1 MEFRYRDDPAVFDD
15 KFPLPICSKG
25 GYNQDHY
32 HFTRGGTVK
41 ETSELLQAGR
51 LLENRYRILGLLGQ
65 GGMGRVYLAEDE
77 RLPGKKWAVKELRP
91 GPAQRELLAKEARML
106 AECSHPG
113 LAAVTDF
120 IPANAQGVCYLV
132 MEFIQGQT
140 LLQLLR
146 EKGSLSW
153 AQTAAIGMELCQVL
167 AYLHEERPVPIIH
180 RDLKPSN
187 VMLDGNGRVRLIDF
201 GTARHYSQGAEADT
215 VRLGTLGFA
224 SPEQLVG
231 RQTDARTDLY
241 ALGAVLHFLLKGGG
255 GQLHNGIRGELPDV
269 VPKEAQ
275 ALIGK
280 LLEDEPAKRF
290 QRAAEVEAAIRAMQ
304 ISGSPAAERSRP
316 LTEGMTAAR
325 TAPQPVMRIVV
336 GGLTGGSGATFV
348 AMALAR
354 CLHALALPHTLLEL
368 PGAAPDLYHLLLGD
382 RNMPKEYRYWTEAVC
397 FGLRSRDA
405 GKPWTAGY
413 SEWAPLAP
421 DRPLEK
427 WDSDCACQLMDR
439 LSRPVAI
446 LDIGSAWTDPAHEA
460 VLAQADLILLVCGP
474 SPLQL
479 SRGEAARNWSRL
491 DKLKQNNRRVEI
503 MANKTVRFQGRQ
515 EWLESLPGR
524 PLCHIPEIPSTTVL
538 GALWQ
543 GKLLADQPAVQPV
556 LSAALSPV
564 TAMIID
570 HCGHPGKRMSL
581 WRRLRTAGKQQR

>member
-1 MEFRYRDDPAVFDD
+1 M
-15 KFPLPICSKG
+15 
-25 GYNQDHY
+25 
-32 HFTRGGTVK
+32 
-41 ETSELLQAGR
+41 
-51 LLENRYRILGLLGQ
+51 ENRYRILGLLGQ

-132 MEFIQGQT
+132 MEFIQGHT

-146 EKGSLSW
+146 EKGPLSW
-153 AQTAAIGMELCQVL
+153 AQTAVIGIELCQVL

-241 ALGAVLHFLLKGGG
+241 ALGAVLHFLLEGGS
-255 GQLHNGIRGELPDV
+255 GQLQDGIRGVLPDA

-290 QRAAEVEAAIRAMQ
+290 QRAGEVEAALRA
-304 ISGSPAAERSRP
+304 IPTPGTPAAEGKRQ
-316 LTEGMTAAR
+316 LAEATTAAR
-325 TAPQPVMRIVV
+325 TASPPVMRIIV

-354 CLHALALPHTLLEL
+354 CLHTLALPHTLLEL
-368 PGAAPDLYHLLLGD
+368 PGTAPDLYNLLLGE
-382 RNMPKEYRYWTEAVC
+382 RHMPKGYRYWTEAVC
-397 FGLRSRDA
+397 FGSGSGDE
-405 GKPWTAGY
+405 GKPWTSGY

-427 WDSDCACQLMDR
+427 WDSDCAGQLMER
-439 LSRPVAI
+439 LNRQVAI
-446 LDIGSAWTDPAHEA
+446 LDIGSAWTNPAHEA

-479 SRGEAARNWSRL
+479 GRREAARNWSHL
-491 DKLKQNNRRVEI
+491 DKLEQKKRRVKI
-503 MANKTVRFQGRQ
+503 IANKTVSFKGRQ

-524 PLCHIPEIPSTTVL
+524 PLCQIPEIPSTTVL
-538 GALWQ
+538 DALWQ

-556 LSAALSPV
+556 LSAALSPI
-564 TAMIID
+564 TAMILD
-570 HCGHPGKRMSL
+570 QCGHSGKRTSL
-581 WRRLRTAGKQQR
+581 WRRLRTAGKQHR

>member
-1 MEFRYRDDPAVFDD
+1 
-15 KFPLPICSKG
+15 
-25 GYNQDHY
+25 
-32 HFTRGGTVK
+32 VK
-41 ETSELLQAGR
+41 EASEFLQAGR
-51 LLENRYRILGLLGQ
+51 LLENRYRILSLLGQ

-146 EKGSLSW
+146 EKGPLSW
-153 AQTAAIGMELCQVL
+153 AQTAGIGMELCQVL

-241 ALGAVLHFLLKGGG
+241 ALGAVLHFLLEGGS
-255 GQLHNGIRGELPDV
+255 GQQKDGIRGELPDE
-269 VPKEAQ
+269 VPLQAK
-275 ALIGK
+275 ALIAK

-290 QRAAEVEAAIRAMQ
+290 QRAGEVEAALRAMRTP
-304 ISGSPAAERSRP
+304 GAP
-316 LTEGMTAAR
+316 LTEVNQQLAQGINVAKTVH
-325 TAPQPVMRIVV
+325 PPVMRIVV
-336 GGLTGGSGATFV
+336 GGLTGSSGATFV

-368 PGAAPDLYHLLLGD
+368 PGVAPDLYHILLGD
-382 RNMPKEYRYWTEAVC
+382 RHMPKGYRYWTEAVC
-397 FGLRSRDA
+397 LGA
-405 GKPWTAGY
+405 GGGEEGKPWTTGY

-427 WDSDCACQLMDR
+427 WDSDCARQLMER
-439 LSRPVAI
+439 FNRPAAI
-446 LDIGSAWTDPAHEA
+446 LDIGSAWTNPAHEA
-460 VLAQADLILLVCGP
+460 VLEQADIILLVCGP

-491 DKLKQNNRRVEI
+491 DKLKKNNRRVEI
-503 MANKTVRFQGRQ
+503 VANKTVSFKGRQ

-524 PLCHIPEIPSTTVL
+524 PFCQIPEIPSTTVL
-538 GALWQ
+538 DALWQ
-543 GKLLADQPAVQPV
+543 GKLLADQPAVQTV
-556 LSAALSPV
+556 LSAALSPI
-564 TAMIID
+564 TGTILGQ
-570 HCGHPGKRMSL
+570 CGHPGNRKSL
-581 WRRLRTAGKQQR
+581 WRRLRTGGKQHR